1 METPLTEKKAKNRKS
16 EFCLTEEILA
26 GIQYVPETT
35 ISDFVSRIN
44 DLRDE
49 KQMKRLTIKRLTEL
63 LLEEGCLE
71 QLFQNGYTRKILT
84 DKGREAGI
92 RAEERISSTGNPY
105 EVFLYTESGQKY
117 LVSIMKQHG
126 MVG

>member
-1 METPLTEKKAKNRKS
+1 M
-16 EFCLTEEILA
+16 
-26 GIQYVPETT
+26 
-35 ISDFVSRIN
+35 
-44 DLRDE
+44 RDE

-63 LLEEGCLE
+63 LLGEGCLE
-71 QLFQNGYTRKILT
+71 QQFQNGYTRKILT

-92 RAEERISSTGNPY
+92 RTEERVSSTGNPY

-126 MVG
+126 MAG